1 MVYMSNNLKNT
12 IDEVNKNNFKFK
24 KKFGQ
29 NFLID
34 NNILDKISN
43 SADID
48 KEDIVIEIGPGMGAL
63 TQRLCKLCKKLF
75 IIEIDKSLIPILE
88 EKFSEYD
95 NINIVN
101 ADCLKVDFRELLV
114 NCTYKEVKVVANLP
128 YYITTPVIM
137 KLLEEYSDII
147 SSITIMIQKEVA
159 DRIIAKAGTSDY
171 GAISLATQFYTDIKH
186 ITNVSPQCF
195 IPAPKVT
202 SSVINLKTKKTEYS
216 EEFIKKLFLFIR
228 SAFLQRRKTLVNA
241 IGNAGLNFAD
251 KAKLE
256 KTLLELGFD
265 SNIRGEKLSL
275 NDYIKIVEKL

>member
-95 NINIVN
+95 NITIVN
-101 ADCLKVDFRELLV
+101 ADCLKVDFRQLLV

-159 DRIIAKAGTSDY
+159 DRIMAKAGTSDY

-202 SSVINLKTKKTEYS
+202 SSVINLQTKKTEYS

-241 IGNAGLNFAD
+241 IGNSGLNFSD